1 MRCAW
6 AITFWSAWARAWP
19 NEREW
24 VVLRRLVFRRL
35 GLAWLLLAAFQASL
49 AGQLGSASGHALQVG
64 PVAMTVSDMDKSVTF
79 YTGVLTFEKVSDRER
94 SGPEIDQLYGVSR
107 AHIRVVDLKL
117 GDESIELM
125 QFLGAAGAP
134 VPADARS
141 NDLSFQHVAIIVSDM
156 TRAYEVLR
164 QNHVRYISPYP
175 QTLPDWNP
183 NAAGIKAFYF
193 SDPDGHPLEVLQFPP
208 GKGDPKWQMANGRIF
223 LGIDH
228 TAIAISSTDAS
239 KAFYGMLLGM
249 RVAGESD
256 NYGFEQEHLNNVF
269 GAHLRITALRSP
281 SGIGVEFLEYL
292 APRDGRTVPVNAS
305 PTDIAHHET
314 VVMVDDLEALNA
326 AMQAANISA
335 GSVKQIMDSRL
346 LLNASQAELVRDP
359 DGHILLL
366 LQR

>member
-1 MRCAW
+1 M
-6 AITFWSAWARAWP
+6 
-19 NEREW
+19 
-24 VVLRRLVFRRL
+24 LRRLAFRRL
-35 GLAWLLLAAFQASL
+35 GLAWLLLASFQSLL
-49 AGQLGSASGHALQVG
+49 AGQPGSARGHALQVG

-79 YTGVLTFEKVSDRER
+79 YTRVLTFEEVSDRER

-125 QFLGAAGAP
+125 HFLGSTGAP

-164 QNHVRYISPYP
+164 RNHVQYISPYP
-175 QTLPDWNP
+175 QILPEWNP

-193 SDPDGHPLEVLQFPP
+193 QDPDGHPLEVLQFPP
-208 GKGDPKWQMANGRIF
+208 GKGDPKWQQANGKLF

-228 TAIAISSTDAS
+228 TAIAVSNTDAS
-239 KAFYGMLLGM
+239 LAFYGTLLGM

-281 SGIGVEFLEYL
+281 LGIGVEFLEYIT
-292 APRDGRTVPVNAS
+292 PHDGRPASAHAS
-305 PTDIAHHET
+305 PTDIDHHET
-314 VVMVDDLEALNA
+314 VIVVDDLVSLDAQLHAQNF
-326 AMQAANISA
+326 S
-335 GSVKQIMDSRL
+335 GVSVKQIADSGL
-346 LLNASQAELVRDP
+346 LLSASQVELVRDP
-359 DGHILLL
+359 DGHFLLL